1 VSTVGWIGLALL
13 TVLALVVLAY
23 FVGRVLWNVA
33 EPGDDDPGGRST
45 SMADLYRSIFTG
57 TPFVD
62 YLRLHRRLR
71 EQRTGGRKSGR

>member
-1 VSTVGWIGLALL
+1 VTTVGWFGLALL

-23 FVGRVLWNVA
+23 FVGRVLWSVA
-33 EPGDDDPGGRST
+33 EPGDDDPGGRSI

-57 TPFVD
+57 TPLVD